1 MNELV
6 STLAL
11 MPETKREQD
20 VFVDK
25 LVESVKQGAI
35 SPLKAEAIIC
45 NLEQVS
51 KAYRA
56 NPEVRDM
63 LLQAVQFKGGKCE
76 DFNGFALYAFAT
88 CSRLQ
93 IIASAFSGEIAPPF
107 TLSTSLYTNTS
118 CCCFVS
124 GISASVDTNSLL
136 ISYCIFLSVRKFLLF
151 VRRLARPLLRTNAVF
166 CSNLT
171 PLRC

>member
-1 MNELV
+1 MSNELV
-6 STLAL
+6 SALSL

-45 NLEQVS
+45 NLEQVA

-56 NPEVRDM
+56 NREVKDM

-76 DFNGFALYAFAT
+76 DFNAKFQVAEAGVVYDYENSKTWRDLTIEIETLNEKRKTIEAALKLATPEVPFVDPTNGEKIIECKKAFKT
-88 CSRLQ
+88 
-93 IIASAFSGEIAPPF
+93 IVKTTI
-107 TLSTSLYTNTS
+107 N
-118 CCCFVS
+118 
-124 GISASVDTNSLL
+124 
-136 ISYCIFLSVRKFLLF
+136 K
-151 VRRLARPLLRTNAVF
+151 
-166 CSNLT
+166 
-171 PLRC
+171 

>member
-1 MNELV
+1 MNNELV

-56 NPEVRDM
+56 NPDVKNM
-63 LLQAVQFKGGKCE
+63 LLKAVKDKGGKCE
-76 DFNGFALYAFAT
+76 DFNAKFQVAEAGVIYDYENSKTWRDLTREIEELNEKRKTIEAALKLAT
-88 CSRLQ
+88 PEVP
-93 IIASAFSGEIAPPF
+93 FVDPTNGEKI
-107 TLSTSLYTNTS
+107 TE
-118 CCCFVS
+118 C
-124 GISASVDTNSLL
+124 
-136 ISYCIFLSVRKFLLF
+136 KK
-151 VRRLARPLLRTNAVF
+151 VF
-166 CSNLT
+166 KIT
-171 PLRC
+171 VKTTIKK

>member
-1 MNELV
+1 MSNELV

-25 LVESVKQGAI
+25 LVESVKQGVI

-45 NLEQVS
+45 NLEQVA

-56 NPEVRDM
+56 NNEVKDM

-76 DFNGFALYAFAT
+76 DFNAKFQVAEAGVVYDYENSKTWRDLTIQIEELNEKRKTIEAALKLAT
-88 CSRLQ
+88 TEVP
-93 IIASAFSGEIAPPF
+93 FVDPTNGEKI
-107 TLSTSLYTNTS
+107 TE
-118 CCCFVS
+118 C
-124 GISASVDTNSLL
+124 
-136 ISYCIFLSVRKFLLF
+136 KK
-151 VRRLARPLLRTNAVF
+151 VF
-166 CSNLT
+166 KTIVKTTINK
-171 PLRC
+171 

>member
-20 VFVDK
+20 IFVGK

-45 NLEQVS
+45 NLEQVA

-56 NPEVRDM
+56 NNEVKDM

-76 DFNGFALYAFAT
+76 DFNAKFQVAEAGVVYDYENSKTWRDLTIEIENLNEKRKTIESALKLAT
-88 CSRLQ
+88 KEVP
-93 IIASAFSGEIAPPF
+93 FVDPTNGEKI
-107 TLSTSLYTNTS
+107 TE
-118 CCCFVS
+118 C
-124 GISASVDTNSLL
+124 
-136 ISYCIFLSVRKFLLF
+136 KK
-151 VRRLARPLLRTNAVF
+151 VF
-166 CSNLT
+166 KTIVKTTINK
-171 PLRC
+171 

>member
-1 MNELV
+1 MSNELV

-45 NLEQVS
+45 NLEQVA

-56 NPEVRDM
+56 NPDVKNM
-63 LLQAVQFKGGKCE
+63 LLKAVKDKGGKCE
-76 DFNGFALYAFAT
+76 DFNAKFQVAEAGVVYDYENSKTWRDLTREIEELNEKRKTIEAALKLAT
-88 CSRLQ
+88 P
-93 IIASAFSGEIAPPF
+93 EVPF
-107 TLSTSLYTNTS
+107 
-118 CCCFVS
+118 
-124 GISASVDTNSLL
+124 VDPTNSEK
-136 ISYCIFLSVRKFLLF
+136 ITECKK
-151 VRRLARPLLRTNAVF
+151 VF
-166 CSNLT
+166 KTIVKTTINK
-171 PLRC
+171 

>member
-1 MNELV
+1 MSNELV

-25 LVESVKQGAI
+25 LVDSVKQGAI

-56 NPEVRDM
+56 NPDVKDM

-76 DFNGFALYAFAT
+76 DFNAKFQVAEAGVVYDYENSKTWRDLTREIETLNEKRKTIEAALKLAT
-88 CSRLQ
+88 PEVP
-93 IIASAFSGEIAPPF
+93 FVDPTNGEKI
-107 TLSTSLYTNTS
+107 TE
-118 CCCFVS
+118 C
-124 GISASVDTNSLL
+124 
-136 ISYCIFLSVRKFLLF
+136 KK
-151 VRRLARPLLRTNAVF
+151 VF
-166 CSNLT
+166 KTIVKTTINK
-171 PLRC
+171 

>member
-11 MPETKREQD
+11 MPETKKQQE

-56 NPEVRDM
+56 NAEVKGM
-63 LLQAVQFKGGKCE
+63 LLKEVKDKCGKCE
-76 DFNGFALYAFAT
+76 DFNAKFQVAEAGVVYDYENSKTWRDLTIQIENLNEKRKTIEAALKLAT
-88 CSRLQ
+88 PEVP
-93 IIASAFSGEIAPPF
+93 FVDPTNGEKI
-107 TLSTSLYTNTS
+107 TE
-118 CCCFVS
+118 C
-124 GISASVDTNSLL
+124 
-136 ISYCIFLSVRKFLLF
+136 KK
-151 VRRLARPLLRTNAVF
+151 VF
-166 CSNLT
+166 KTIVKTTINK
-171 PLRC
+171 

>member
-1 MNELV
+1 MSNELV

-63 LLQAVQFKGGKCE
+63 LLQAVKFKGGKCE
-76 DFNGFALYAFAT
+76 DFNAKFQVAEAGVDYDYENSKTWRDLTIEIESLNEKRKTIEAALKLAT
-88 CSRLQ
+88 PEVP
-93 IIASAFSGEIAPPF
+93 FVDPTNGEKI
-107 TLSTSLYTNTS
+107 TE
-118 CCCFVS
+118 C
-124 GISASVDTNSLL
+124 
-136 ISYCIFLSVRKFLLF
+136 KK
-151 VRRLARPLLRTNAVF
+151 VF
-166 CSNLT
+166 KTIVKTTINK
-171 PLRC
+171 

>member
-1 MNELV
+1 MSNELV

-20 VFVDK
+20 IFVDK

-56 NPEVRDM
+56 NPEVKEM

-76 DFNGFALYAFAT
+76 DFNAKFQLSEAGVVYDYENSKTWRDLTIEIEKLNEKRKTIEAALKLAT
-88 CSRLQ
+88 TEVP
-93 IIASAFSGEIAPPF
+93 FVDPTNGEKI
-107 TLSTSLYTNTS
+107 TE
-118 CCCFVS
+118 C
-124 GISASVDTNSLL
+124 
-136 ISYCIFLSVRKFLLF
+136 KK
-151 VRRLARPLLRTNAVF
+151 VF
-166 CSNLT
+166 KTIVKTTINK
-171 PLRC
+171 

>member
-1 MNELV
+1 MNDLA

-11 MPETKREQD
+11 MPETKRGQD
-20 VFVDK
+20 IFVDK

-56 NPEVRDM
+56 NPDVKDM

-76 DFNGFALYAFAT
+76 DFNAKFQVAEAGVVYDYENSKAWRDLTIQIEDLNEKRKTIEAALKLAT
-88 CSRLQ
+88 PEVP
-93 IIASAFSGEIAPPF
+93 FVEPTNGEKI
-107 TLSTSLYTNTS
+107 TE
-118 CCCFVS
+118 C
-124 GISASVDTNSLL
+124 
-136 ISYCIFLSVRKFLLF
+136 KK
-151 VRRLARPLLRTNAVF
+151 VF
-166 CSNLT
+166 KTIVKTTINK
-171 PLRC
+171 

>member
-11 MPETKREQD
+11 MPETKSQQE
-20 VFVDK
+20 VFVSK
-25 LVESVKQGAI
+25 LIESVKQGAI

-56 NPEVRDM
+56 NPDVKNM

-76 DFNGFALYAFAT
+76 DFNAKFQVAEAGVVYDYENSKTWRDLTVGIEELNEKRKTIEAALK
-88 CSRLQ
+88 L
-93 IIASAFSGEIAPPF
+93 ASPEVPFVDPTNGEKI
-107 TLSTSLYTNTS
+107 TE
-118 CCCFVS
+118 C
-124 GISASVDTNSLL
+124 
-136 ISYCIFLSVRKFLLF
+136 KK
-151 VRRLARPLLRTNAVF
+151 VF
-166 CSNLT
+166 KT
-171 PLRC
+171 IVKTTIKK

>member
-1 MNELV
+1 MSNELV
-6 STLAL
+6 SALSL

-20 VFVDK
+20 IFVDK

-56 NPEVRDM
+56 NKEVKDM

-76 DFNGFALYAFAT
+76 DFNAKFQVAEAGVVYDYENSKTWRDLTIEIENLNEKRKTIEAALKLAT
-88 CSRLQ
+88 PEVP
-93 IIASAFSGEIAPPF
+93 FVDPTNGEKI
-107 TLSTSLYTNTS
+107 TE
-118 CCCFVS
+118 C
-124 GISASVDTNSLL
+124 
-136 ISYCIFLSVRKFLLF
+136 KK
-151 VRRLARPLLRTNAVF
+151 VF
-166 CSNLT
+166 KTIVKTTIKN
-171 PLRC
+171 

>member
-1 MNELV
+1 MSNELV
-6 STLAL
+6 SALSL

-20 VFVDK
+20 IFVDK

-56 NPEVRDM
+56 NNEVKDM

-76 DFNGFALYAFAT
+76 DFNAKFQVAEAGVVYDYDNSKTWRDLTIEIETLNEKRKTIEAALKLAT
-88 CSRLQ
+88 PEVPFVDPTNGEKITECKKVFKTIVKT
-93 IIASAFSGEIAPPF
+93 II
-107 TLSTSLYTNTS
+107 N
-118 CCCFVS
+118 
-124 GISASVDTNSLL
+124 
-136 ISYCIFLSVRKFLLF
+136 K
-151 VRRLARPLLRTNAVF
+151 
-166 CSNLT
+166 
-171 PLRC
+171 

>member
-1 MNELV
+1 MSNELV

-56 NPEVRDM
+56 NSEVRDM
-63 LLQAVQFKGGKCE
+63 LLQS
-76 DFNGFALYAFAT
+76 D
-88 CSRLQ
+88 
-93 IIASAFSGEIAPPF
+93 
-107 TLSTSLYTNTS
+107 TL
-118 CCCFVS
+118 V
-124 GISASVDTNSLL
+124 
-136 ISYCIFLSVRKFLLF
+136 
-151 VRRLARPLLRTNAVF
+151 
-166 CSNLT
+166 
-171 PLRC
+171 